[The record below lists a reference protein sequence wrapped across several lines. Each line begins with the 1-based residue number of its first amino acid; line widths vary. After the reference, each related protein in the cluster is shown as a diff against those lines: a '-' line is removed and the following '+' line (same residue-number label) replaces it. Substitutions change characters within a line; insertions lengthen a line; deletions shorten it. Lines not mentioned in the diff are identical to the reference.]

1 MKQHPLLRR
10 AAGIVAAALAAIAT
24 TGPLRAGA
32 PVVTVTESSSES
44 SSESWFSEWW
54 NGKYMTGNWFGLR
67 DTLEDNGLKFSG
79 KYGGAFYGVVDS
91 QRGSRGFY
99 DQEVAFAG
107 ELDFARLLKT
117 EALEGLTGFAGV
129 RWRDSRANSNP
140 NSFVQASGNFQPS
153 HWQSGTQ
160 WRLVTFGLEYE
171 TPELL
176 GIKEFVTLR
185 GGWLQPQ
192 KEFVDQPLSKLFVNN
207 AFESSKGIGAN
218 IPFSSSF
225 TTWGG
230 TLKIK
235 PVKWYYAKAGLFMA
249 YPNAT
254 SSSNHGLAF
263 EGFAEDTSLNGLM
276 FMGETGFT
284 PKWGPSQLPGKYVFG
299 GYYFGN
305 QRNSFNG
312 TYHDSQYGLYWQL
325 DQMLYREPSAEEPA
339 PMAKGR
345 SDGRSV
351 ASGKTFKEPVPVT
364 TSKPKLKDQG
374 LNVFSLFTFA
384 PKYNNIL
391 PFYFHVGLNYKG
403 LIPTRDK
410 DQLMFAIGYGQY
422 SFANIQNLQ
431 NSGRVNQPNY
441 SIVLEWDYR
450 IQINDW
456 AFFQPFVQYII
467 QPNGTGAVA
476 NATILGFQYGVVF

>member
-1 MKQHPLLRR
+1 MKRYKSLHRTAR
-10 AAGIVAAALAAIAT
+10 IAAVTLAAIV
-24 TGPLRAGA
+24 TGHPLFAGTPVA
-32 PVVTVTESSSES
+32 PSTETAAET

-99 DQEVAFAG
+99 DQEVAFSG
-107 ELDFARLLKT
+107 RLEFAKLLKV
-117 EALEGLTGFAGV
+117 EALEGLSAFGEV

-140 NSFVQASGNFQPS
+140 NTFVLASGNFQPS

-160 WRLVTFGLEYE
+160 WRLMTFGLEYE
-171 TPELL
+171 TPELF
-176 GIKEFVTLR
+176 GIKEFATLV
-185 GGWLQPQ
+185 GGWIRPQ

-225 TTWGG
+225 STWGG
-230 TLKIK
+230 TLKLK

-263 EGFAEDTSLNGLM
+263 EGFAENTSLNGLM

-284 PKWGPSQLPGKYVFG
+284 PKWGPSQLPGKYAFG

-312 TYHDSQYGLYWQL
+312 TYNWGQYGFYWQF
-325 DQMLYREPSAEEPA
+325 DQMLYREPSPEEPA
-339 PMAKGR
+339 PMAKGP
-345 SDGRSV
+345 SDGKSV
-351 ASGKTFKEPVPVT
+351 ASGKSFKEPVPVT

-374 LNVFSLFTFA
+374 LNLFSLFTFA

-410 DQLMFAIGYGQY
+410 DQLMFAVGYGQY
-422 SFANIQNLQ
+422 SFLNIENLQ
-431 NSGRVNQPNY
+431 ARGNPNQPNY
-441 SIVLEWDYR
+441 TTVLEWGYR

-456 AFFQPFVQYII
+456 AFFQPFVQYLI

-476 NATILGFQYGVVF
+476 NATVLGFQYGVVF